1 MMTKLHCPTCGVE
14 IDEHEAGRCLDV
26 WAAEVVMG
34 YSLMRWIDYP
44 TREPRILKMSKM
56 SGTWRVPDYSTDI
69 SASWTLIE
77 KFREDPLSHT
87 TATSFV
93 DAIADATDANQDDFM
108 ADVYNLMM
116 GLTPLTITRAAI
128 KAVSQ

>member
-1 MMTKLHCPTCGVE
+1 MMMTKLHCPTCGIE

-26 WAAEVVMG
+26 WAGEVVMG
-34 YSLMRWIDYP
+34 YDYTGRRPELSERWIGRPDRYS
-44 TREPRILKMSKM
+44 ERI
-56 SGTWRVPDYSTDI
+56 GP
-69 SASWTLIE
+69 AWTLVE
-77 KFREDPLSHT
+77 KFREDPLSHR

-128 KAVSQ
+128 KATAR